1 MYKMIACCTVG
12 YTNDNEANIHQIN
25 LNCTFYINYEVR
37 PTKYTNSRA
46 YLL

>member
-1 MYKMIACCTVG
+1 MYKMIAYYTVG

-46 YLL
+46 YVL